1 MLINLG
7 QKIGSDKWGQVAASS
22 PLSNGAAEQT
32 HSCRSPGGVEGGA
45 PESALCFAA
54 LLHPGSCKPPT
65 RCRIVLFLCK
75 TPCSLIVPAPWVLL
89 LMCSST
95 FSSFSRNQRKCLSLV
110 PVLGDFWKCHVVP
123 LHLRVFVLHG
133 LVWPSLFLGKSFP
146 QASY

>member
-45 PESALCFAA
+45 PERALCFAA
-54 LLHPGSCKPPT
+54 LLHPGSCKPLT
-65 RCRIVLFLCK
+65 RCKIVLFLCK
-75 TPCSLIVPAPWVLL
+75 TPCSLIVPAPLGAAFDVFFNFLFLQQEPEKMFISGSSAWGLLEVPCRAFAPQSIVL
-89 LMCSST
+89 
-95 FSSFSRNQRKCLSLV
+95 R
-110 PVLGDFWKCHVVP
+110 
-123 LHLRVFVLHG
+123 G